1 MTDFDIFLKIF
12 DKDDGINAT
21 AVRDDAE
28 PENNFIIFDSLDDVM
43 LAQERFAQQHPE
55 LVAGM
60 GIEDFPK
67 DRFDDRILDAADS
80 FDWGLA
86 DEWSVCSCCGKAFQ
100 RIESTGNH
108 GHVMLNGDLVCDD
121 CLSENE
127 EVRDAYIDEMLN
139 DPACVVQHISDSTM
153 IEAGFEL
160 VDEGCNSFYGDDDD
174 PYEMFQKHFNK
185 DPDGKYV
192 FSIRDEHNPFSTS
205 FALWRKVEEDENG

>member
-1 MTDFDIFLKIF
+1 MTDFDVFLKIL
-12 DKDDGINAT
+12 DADDSINAT

-28 PENNFIIFDSLDDVM
+28 PENNFIIFDSRDDVM
-43 LAQERFAQQHPE
+43 LAQERFAQRYPE

-60 GIEDFPK
+60 GIVDFPK
-67 DRFDDRILDAADS
+67 DRFDDRILDFADG
-80 FDWGLA
+80 FNWGFA
-86 DEWSVCSCCGKAFQ
+86 DEWTVCSCCKKAFQ

-108 GHVMLNGDLVCDD
+108 GHVMLNGDIVCDD

-127 EVRDAYIDEMLN
+127 EVRDSYIDEMLN
-139 DPACVVQHISDSTM
+139 DPACAVQHISDSTM

-160 VDEGCNSFYGDDDD
+160 VDEGCSSFYGDDDD

-185 DPDGKYV
+185 DQDGKYV

>member
-1 MTDFDIFLKIF
+1 MTDFDIFCKIF
-12 DKDDGINAT
+12 DMTDDINAT
-21 AVRDDAE
+21 VVKSETDSDD
-28 PENNFIIFDSLDDVM
+28 NFIIFDSREDAM
-43 LAQERFAQQHPE
+43 LAQELFVQLYPE
-55 LVAGM
+55 AAALM
-60 GIEDFPK
+60 DFDDFPK
-67 DRFDDRILDAADS
+67 DQYDERVLDWAEVN
-80 FDWGLA
+80 WGYA

-127 EVRDAYIDEMLN
+127 EIRDAYIDEMLN
-139 DPACVVQHISDSTM
+139 DPACAVQHISDSAM

-185 DPDGKYV
+185 DQDGKYV

-205 FALWRKVEEDENG
+205 FALWKKVEEDENG